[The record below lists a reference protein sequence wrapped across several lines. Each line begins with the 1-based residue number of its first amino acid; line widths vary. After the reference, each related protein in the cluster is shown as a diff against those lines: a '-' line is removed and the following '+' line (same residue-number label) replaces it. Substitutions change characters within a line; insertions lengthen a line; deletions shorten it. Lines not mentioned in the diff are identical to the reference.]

1 MIQTRPYEFMVK
13 YTPQREWIEGH
24 GVMIAIA
31 FFLGGISG
39 GLYLVSIFFESM
51 LGMFI
56 AWLAALLMGLVD
68 MAHLS
73 KPMRFWRML
82 LKPRTSWISRGF
94 IAIWLFIG
102 CAVIQLA
109 LSFWLPGTAAETVF
123 KVLAGIMA
131 FGVAIYSGFVVSFV
145 GGIKLWNS
153 AIVPILFVIA
163 GLTGG
168 LAILL
173 AILMATYASGDDL
186 IRITYNAVMMLGM
199 LVIYAIAVAVYLWVS
214 TYESDV
220 ARDSV
225 MRMLRGN
232 IAPVFWIGV
241 ALLGIIIPVVLLI
254 VAAVALQASAP
265 ILITTAAT
273 TLRPLVPVLI
283 AAIVCTIVGGVALR
297 YVILKAGMYSP
308 LVPLE

>member
-1 MIQTRPYEFMVK
+1 MIQRRPYEFMVK
-13 YTPQREWIEGH
+13 YTPQKEWIEGH
-24 GVMIAIA
+24 GILIAFA

-39 GLYLVSIFFESM
+39 GLYLASLVFNS
-51 LGMFI
+51 LPGMFI
-56 AWLAALLMGLVD
+56 AWIAALVMGIVD

-73 KPMRFWRML
+73 KPQRFWRMI
-82 LKPRTSWISRGF
+82 LKPRTSWIARGF
-94 IAIWLFIG
+94 IFITLFIG
-102 CAVIQLA
+102 CAAIQLA

-123 KVLAGIMA
+123 KVLAGILA
-131 FGVAIYSGFVVSFV
+131 FGVAIYSGFVVGFV

-173 AILMATYASGDDL
+173 ATSLGDNSLRTMVMAN
-186 IRITYNAVMMLGM
+186 IM
-199 LVIYAIAVAVYLWVS
+199 LVMLVVYAIFMAIYLWVT
-214 TYESDV
+214 TYESSA

-225 MRMLRGN
+225 MRMLRGS

-241 ALLGIIIPVVLLI
+241 VLLGVIIPVALLL
-254 VAAVALQASAP
+254 AVAFTVWTPVPA
-265 ILITTAAT
+265 LIT
-273 TLRPLVPVLI
+273 VI
-283 AAIVCTIVGGVALR
+283 ACVIVGGVALR

-308 LVPLE
+308 LVPAE

>member
-24 GVMIAIA
+24 GVLIALA

-39 GLYLVSIFFESM
+39 GLYLASLFFDSM

-56 AWLAALLMGLVD
+56 AWLVALLMGMVD
-68 MAHLS
+68 MGHLS
-73 KPMRFWRML
+73 KPLRFWRML

-94 IAIWLFIG
+94 IVIWLFIG

-109 LSFWLPGTAAETVF
+109 LSYWLPGAAETVF
-123 KVLAGIMA
+123 KVLAGILA

-153 AIVPILFVIA
+153 AMVPILFVVA

-168 LAILL
+168 LALLL
-173 AILMATYASGDDL
+173 AILMATYAGGDDL
-186 IRITYNAVMMLGM
+186 IPIMYNAIMMLGM
-199 LVIYAIAVAVYLWVS
+199 LVIYAIFVAVYLWVA
-214 TYESDV
+214 TYGSDA

-225 MRMLRGN
+225 MRMLRGS

-241 ALLGIIIPVVLLI
+241 ALLGIIIPVALLI
-254 VAAVALQASAP
+254 VAAIVLQVSAP

-273 TLRPLVPVLI
+273 TLQPLVPVLI
-283 AAIVCTIVGGVALR
+283 TAIVCTIIGGVALR
-297 YVILKAGMYSP
+297 YVILKAGMYNP
-308 LVPLE
+308 LVPAE